1 MGACAKSHPSLG
13 SWLASLGG
21 FQFVSLFCFVEEHH
35 SPHHALLNST
45 TQENPERPANGKREM
60 LKEEVAEL
68 HGDEML
74 LRSDQSDSEN
84 PLAHFGG
91 GGGGGRVASGIV

>member
-1 MGACAKSHPSLG
+1 
-13 SWLASLGG
+13 
-21 FQFVSLFCFVEEHH
+21 
-35 SPHHALLNST
+35 
-45 TQENPERPANGKREM
+45 M

-91 GGGGGRVASGIV
+91 GGGGGWPQALFENTFLFRVFWMFRGF